1 MVTLQ
6 QQGIEDLNHFAM
18 DFMLAAG
25 KKALSFYGTGDQETK
40 FDTGLVTEAELRL
53 SEYFEQQLHA
63 HYPQHQI
70 FKNDHGSQSY
80 THDGSRY
87 LWIYDPLDGVANFQ
101 AGIPIW
107 GGSLALLE
115 NFWPILGIFY
125 MPATDDI
132 FSARADGEAFW
143 GERKIHTSSQE
154 TINDESVLLTYS
166 RFHRRFNTT
175 FPGKIRNLGCTAA
188 HICYVAMGQAE
199 AAIIDNES
207 YQNLATAHVIV
218 AAAGGKI
225 FKMDASEFFF
235 NEYLDGEVTDERLL
249 VVAPDKY
256 DQVREYLKEIQPAEV
271 QPA

>member
-6 QQGIEDLNHFAM
+6 PQGIEDLNHFAI
-18 DFMLAAG
+18 DFMLTAG
-25 KKALSFYGTGDQETK
+25 KKALSLYGTGDRETK
-40 FDTGLVTEAELRL
+40 FDEGLVTEAELRL
-53 SEYFEQQLHA
+53 SEYFEKQLHA
-63 HYPQHQI
+63 YYPQHQI
-70 FKNDHGSQSY
+70 FKNNHGSQSY

-107 GGSLALLE
+107 GGSLALLD

-132 FSARADGEAFW
+132 FSARAGQDAFW
-143 GERKIHTSSQE
+143 GQRKINISSQE

-166 RFHRRFNTT
+166 RFHRQFNTT

-188 HICYVAMGQAE
+188 HICYVAMGRAE
-199 AAIIDNES
+199 AAIIHNES

-225 FKMDASEFFF
+225 FKLDHSEFFF
-235 NEYLDGEVTDERLL
+235 NEYLGGEITDEQLL
-249 VVAPDKY
+249 VVAPDKFS
-256 DQVREYLKEIQPAEV
+256 QVRGYIEEIHPAEV
-271 QPA
+271 PSA